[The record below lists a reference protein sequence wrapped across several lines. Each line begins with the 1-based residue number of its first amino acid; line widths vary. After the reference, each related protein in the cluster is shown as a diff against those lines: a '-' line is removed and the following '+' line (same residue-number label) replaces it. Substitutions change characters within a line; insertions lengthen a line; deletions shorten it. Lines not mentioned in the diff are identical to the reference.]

1 MPEKRWFWAT
11 LTLSSITIISV
22 VLAAWE
28 LVEKQLFRDADYIT
42 LHYLYI
48 TRGIAS
54 SLLLA
59 FWAAWFVL
67 RQRRKSEADLRRS
80 RDLYRGLL
88 EAFPGAVI
96 LYDSE
101 LRILEWNAPAERM
114 YGYTREEILGAR
126 LPILPAAKAA
136 ELEDFLRR
144 VQYGVPVLDVETLRQ
159 PRGGEAFDVQLSLL
173 PFREGP
179 GPLCFLEV
187 TSDIRERV
195 RWREHMIEI
204 EKLTSMGKMAAGTAH
219 HLNSPLAA
227 LLIRTELIRQHST
240 GPAFD
245 ADLARIEEGLHF
257 CRHFVQRL
265 LDFTRAMPVEKAPQ
279 DLATVIESIAGFFQ
293 PAILSR
299 HANLIVDTSEGSGQ
313 LVFADRN
320 LLETL
325 LLTLLSNALD
335 AVPAGGEMRSVAAVR
350 RAPSASR
357 SATTAAASVLNTW
370 NTSSN
375 RSSPLRNPARGPAW
389 AWPSRATWSWSMG
402 DRSESRAGP
411 VREPPPSWICRSRPL
426 RKRSGELRNED
437 RQRIAGAID
446 PGGG

>member
-11 LTLSSITIISV
+11 LTLSSITIVSV

-28 LVEKQLFRDADYIT
+28 LVENRLFRDANYIT
-42 LHYLYI
+42 LHYLYV
-48 TRGIAS
+48 TRGVAS

-101 LRILEWNAPAERM
+101 LRVLEWNAPAERM
-114 YGYTREEILGAR
+114 YGFTRDAILGAR

-144 VQYGVPVLDVETLRQ
+144 VERGVPVLDVETLRQ
-159 PRGGEAFDVQLSLL
+159 PDNGEPFEVQLSLL

-195 RWREHMIEI
+195 RWRRQMIEI

-227 LLIRTELIRQHST
+227 LLIRTQLIRQHST

-245 ADLARIEEGLHF
+245 ADLARIEEGLQF

-265 LDFTRAMPVEKAPQ
+265 LDFTRVMPVEKVPL
-279 DLATVIESIAGFFQ
+279 DLTAVIESIAGFFR

-299 HANLIVDTSEGSGQ
+299 SVNLTVDTSEGRGL
-313 LVFADRN
+313 LVFADCN

-335 AVPAGGEMRSVAAVR
+335 AVPAGGEINLRCRPSPGIAGFTVSDNGCGISSAHLEHVFEPFFTTKEPGKGTGLGLAIARNVVIEHGGSIKIDSRPGEGTTVTVELPLAAVPEMVR
-350 RAPSASR
+350 GVAS
-357 SATTAAASVLNTW
+357 
-370 NTSSN
+370 
-375 RSSPLRNPARGPAW
+375 
-389 AWPSRATWSWSMG
+389 
-402 DRSESRAGP
+402 
-411 VREPPPSWICRSRPL
+411 
-426 RKRSGELRNED
+426 
-437 RQRIAGAID
+437 
-446 PGGG
+446 

>member
-11 LTLSSITIISV
+11 LTLSSITIVSV

-28 LVEKQLFRDADYIT
+28 LVENRLFRDANYIT
-42 LHYLYI
+42 LHYLYV
-48 TRGIAS
+48 TRGVAS

-101 LRILEWNAPAERM
+101 LRVLEWNAPAERM
-114 YGYTREEILGAR
+114 YGFTRDAILGAR

-144 VQYGVPVLDVETLRQ
+144 VERGVPVLDVETLRQ
-159 PRGGEAFDVQLSLL
+159 PDNGEPFEVQLSLL

-195 RWREHMIEI
+195 RWRRQMIEI

-227 LLIRTELIRQHST
+227 LLIRTQLIRQHST

-245 ADLARIEEGLHF
+245 ADLARIEEGLQF

-265 LDFTRAMPVEKAPQ
+265 LDFTRVMPVEKVPL
-279 DLATVIESIAGFFQ
+279 DLTAVIESIAGFFR

-299 HANLIVDTSEGSGQ
+299 SVNLTVDTSEGRGL
-313 LVFADRN
+313 LVFADCN

-335 AVPAGGEMRSVAAVR
+335 AVPAGGEINLRCRPSPGIAGFTVSDNGCGISSAHLEHVFEPFFTTKEPGKGTGLGLAIARNVVIEHGGSINIESRPGEGTTVIVDLPLAVVPEMAR
-350 RAPSASR
+350 RAAS
-357 SATTAAASVLNTW
+357 
-370 NTSSN
+370 
-375 RSSPLRNPARGPAW
+375 
-389 AWPSRATWSWSMG
+389 
-402 DRSESRAGP
+402 
-411 VREPPPSWICRSRPL
+411 
-426 RKRSGELRNED
+426 
-437 RQRIAGAID
+437 
-446 PGGG
+446 

>member
-1 MPEKRWFWAT
+1 MHENRWFWAT
-11 LTLSSITIISV
+11 LTLSSITIVSV

-28 LVEKQLFRDADYIT
+28 LVENRLFRDANYIT
-42 LHYLYI
+42 LHYLYV
-48 TRGIAS
+48 TRGVAS

-101 LRILEWNAPAERM
+101 LCVLEWNAPAERM
-114 YGYTREEILGAR
+114 YGYTRDAILGAR

-136 ELEDFLRR
+136 ELQDFLRR
-144 VQYGVPVLDVETLRQ
+144 VERGVPVLDVETLRQ
-159 PRGGEAFDVQLSLL
+159 PGNGEPFEVQLSLL

-195 RWREHMIEI
+195 RWRRQMIEI

-227 LLIRTELIRQHST
+227 LLIRTQLIRQHST

-245 ADLARIEEGLHF
+245 ADLARIEEGLQF

-265 LDFTRAMPVEKAPQ
+265 LDFTRVMPVEKVPL
-279 DLATVIESIAGFFQ
+279 DLTAVIESIAGFFR

-299 HANLIVDTSEGSGQ
+299 SVNLTVDTSEGRGL
-313 LVFADRN
+313 LVFADCN

-335 AVPAGGEMRSVAAVR
+335 AVPAGGEINLRCRPSPGIAGFTVSDNGCGISSAHLEHVFEPFFTTKEPGKGTGLGLAIARNVVIEHGGSIKIDSRPGEGTTVTVELPLAAVPEMVR
-350 RAPSASR
+350 GVAS
-357 SATTAAASVLNTW
+357 
-370 NTSSN
+370 
-375 RSSPLRNPARGPAW
+375 
-389 AWPSRATWSWSMG
+389 
-402 DRSESRAGP
+402 
-411 VREPPPSWICRSRPL
+411 
-426 RKRSGELRNED
+426 
-437 RQRIAGAID
+437 
-446 PGGG
+446 

>member
-11 LTLSSITIISV
+11 LTLSSITIVSV

-28 LVEKQLFRDADYIT
+28 LVENRLFRDANYIT
-42 LHYLYI
+42 LHYLYV
-48 TRGIAS
+48 TRGVAS

-101 LRILEWNAPAERM
+101 LCVLEWNAPAERM
-114 YGYTREEILGAR
+114 YGYTRDAILGAR
-126 LPILPAAKAA
+126 LPILPAAKTA
-136 ELEDFLRR
+136 ELEDFLHC
-144 VQYGVPVLDVETLRQ
+144 VEHGVPVLDVETLRQ
-159 PRGGEAFDVQLSLL
+159 PCNAEPFEVQLSLL

-195 RWREHMIEI
+195 RWRRQMIEI

-227 LLIRTELIRQHST
+227 LLIRTQLIRQHST

-245 ADLARIEEGLHF
+245 ADLAHIEEGLQF

-265 LDFTRAMPVEKAPQ
+265 LDFTRAMPLEKAPQ
-279 DLATVIESIAGFFQ
+279 DLAAVIESIAGFFQ

-299 HANLIVDTSEGSGQ
+299 SANLTVDTSEGCGQ

-335 AVPAGGEMRSVAAVR
+335 AVPAGGEISLRCRPSPDTIGFTVSDNGCGISPAHLEHVFEPFFTTKEPGKGTGLGLAIARNVVIEHGGSINIESRPGEGTTVIVDLPLAVVPEMAR
-350 RAPSASR
+350 RAAS
-357 SATTAAASVLNTW
+357 
-370 NTSSN
+370 
-375 RSSPLRNPARGPAW
+375 
-389 AWPSRATWSWSMG
+389 
-402 DRSESRAGP
+402 
-411 VREPPPSWICRSRPL
+411 
-426 RKRSGELRNED
+426 
-437 RQRIAGAID
+437 
-446 PGGG
+446 